1 MGPGLSARSSLTTA
15 LKLPRSLSQL
25 LTAGVTSPR
34 SASPRTRSGS
44 PEQRPVPPPQ
54 AAPRREASSSADC
67 ARKQPGTRPRVAT
80 GSSSDVVQGEACP
93 QGNGKRQSQ
102 HCEPEQPQGRHE
114 AQLQAL
120 RNEMQGKDEWQTFVV
135 PRKPKPRD
143 GPPPPASPRPLE
155 DSSLLEDSIETSPI
169 VESPT
174 LGSDYEDEEL
184 ELARKAV
191 EDSINAVNASEQKV
205 AELQKA
211 WEDGQVKEDVSEAL
225 AEVPSMCGHS
235 VEEEGYSCSPAD
247 PVQLAED
254 LQLRWQQLDVAA
266 RAQLVR
272 MMLTPVGEDGKVARA
287 G

>member
-1 MGPGLSARSSLTTA
+1 
-15 LKLPRSLSQL
+15 
-25 LTAGVTSPR
+25 
-34 SASPRTRSGS
+34 
-44 PEQRPVPPPQ
+44 
-54 AAPRREASSSADC
+54 
-67 ARKQPGTRPRVAT
+67 
-80 GSSSDVVQGEACP
+80 
-93 QGNGKRQSQ
+93 
-102 HCEPEQPQGRHE
+102 
-114 AQLQAL
+114 
-120 RNEMQGKDEWQTFVV
+120 MQGKDEWQTFVV
-135 PRKPKPRD
+135 PRKPKPPD
-143 GPPPPASPRPLE
+143 DPPPPASPRPLE
-155 DSSLLEDSIETSPI
+155 DSRLLEDSIETSPI

-235 VEEEGYSCSPAD
+235 LEEEGYSCSPAD

-272 MMLTPVGEDGKVARA
+272 DALGEDGKVARA